1 MLRQHLFAA
10 EFQSTL
16 LQWDVNNTQVALFGQ
31 GSEGRGQ
38 NYVTEGRR
46 KGARKQRGKDARRH
60 GEEEARRQGRRQAD
74 KEARMQGGMVV
85 RMQKV
90 KEARRQGNHKRKKE
104 QEKG

>member
-46 KGARKQRGKDARRH
+46 KGGKEAKRQGRKEAWRRGGKETRKEASRQGGTDARRH
-60 GEEEARRQGRRQAD
+60 GGKNA
-74 KEARMQGGMVV
+74 KS
-85 RMQKV
+85 
-90 KEARRQGNHKRKKE
+90 
-104 QEKG
+104 